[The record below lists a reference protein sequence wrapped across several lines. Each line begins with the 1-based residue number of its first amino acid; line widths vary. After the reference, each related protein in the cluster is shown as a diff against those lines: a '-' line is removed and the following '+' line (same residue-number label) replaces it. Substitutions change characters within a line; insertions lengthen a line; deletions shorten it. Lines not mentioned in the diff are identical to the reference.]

1 MHPLDVDATNAL
13 DEQQRG

>member
-1 MHPLDVDATNAL
+1 MHPLDMDATNAL